1 MNTIIKLFKLFTKKE
16 RRQCAFVLMIVL
28 GMALL
33 DTAGVASLMPF
44 LAVVG
49 DPEMITNN
57 PVLSKLYLFSQNLG
71 VSNSGE
77 FLIALG
83 IGSFMLLIIIVIYR
97 TLTEFKMNSFVE
109 QIRHSISSRLLG
121 RYLAQPYEFFMG
133 RNTGDLSKAALSEV
147 DQLIGG
153 VIRPVFSML
162 AYSII
167 AFCMILFLFYLY
179 PLLLFISI
187 GLLGGSYALTF
198 VIIKPILDRLG
209 RLRTKS
215 NKNRFLLAL
224 EALNGVRELKLLGYE
239 KTYLNRYDF
248 ESSNLSHTLASNLT
262 LNRVPKYIIEAI
274 AFGGI
279 ITMVLS
285 LMVTDGGIESEAL
298 GRILPLI
305 GLFAFAAY
313 RLQPALHFVFSG
325 FASLRFGKT
334 AVEKIYEDL
343 YEVGTSEELKE
354 KDSKSLGLEHQIV
367 ASNLS
372 FKYLGT
378 KKLAL
383 RDISFTLPV
392 GSVMGIAGTTGCG
405 KSTLVNLVLHLLKP
419 SGGSL
424 SVDGKEITSDLVRPW
439 QRTIGCV
446 SQDIFLTDNT
456 LAENIAFGI
465 DPSEINFQQVQN
477 SAKLANIHQFIQN
490 NLENKYDTLV
500 GERGVRLSGGQRQ
513 RIGIA
518 RALYHNPDLLIF
530 DEATSALDSV
540 VEKAIMEAIDRLSK
554 EKTIIIVA
562 HRMNTIKKC
571 DNILLLNEGALEA
584 SGTFNE
590 LSRSSKRFQE
600 MIEASGNKV

>member
-1 MNTIIKLFKLFTKKE
+1 MQILTRLFKLFTKDE
-16 RRQCAFVLMIVL
+16 RKKCAYVLTFVL

-33 DTAGVASLMPF
+33 DIAGVASLMPF

-49 DPEMITNN
+49 DPEMINTN
-57 PVLSKLYLFSQNLG
+57 PVLNSLYLYLQNFG
-71 VSNSGE
+71 VSNQGE

-83 IGSFMLLIIIVIYR
+83 IGSFLLLITSAFYR
-97 TLTEFKMNSFVE
+97 TFTEFMMNNFVE
-109 QIRHSISSRLLG
+109 QIRHSISSRLLE
-121 RYLAQPYEFFMG
+121 RYLTQPYEFFMG

-147 DQLIGG
+147 DQLIGS
-153 VIRPVFSML
+153 VIRPVFSL
-162 AYSII
+162 FAYLIVS
-167 AFCMILFLFYLY
+167 FSMISFLLYLY
-179 PLLLFISI
+179 PQLLFLSVGII
-187 GLLGGSYALTF
+187 GGSYALIF
-198 VIIKPILDRLG
+198 VIIRPTLDRLG

-215 NKNRFLLAL
+215 NKNRFLVAL
-224 EALNGVRELKLLGYE
+224 EALNGARELKLLGHE
-239 KTYLNRYDF
+239 KTYLNRYVV
-248 ESSNLSHTLASNLT
+248 ESLSFSKTVATNLT

-279 ITMVLS
+279 ILLVLS
-285 LMVTDGGIESEAL
+285 LLVTEGGIESEAL

-305 GLFAFAAY
+305 GLFVFAAY

-325 FASLRFGKT
+325 FASLRFGDT

-343 YEVGTSEELKE
+343 CETSISE
-354 KDSKSLGLEHQIV
+354 DFQDTDFKSLGLKNQIV
-367 ASNLS
+367 ATNLS
-372 FKYLGT
+372 FNYLGT
-378 KKLAL
+378 EKQAL

-392 GSVMGIAGTTGCG
+392 GGVMGIVGTTGCG
-405 KSTLVNLVLHLLKP
+405 KSTLVNLIMHLLKP

-465 DPSEINFQQVQN
+465 EPSKINLQQVQN
-477 SAKLANIHQFIQN
+477 CAKLANIHDFIEN
-490 NLENKYDTLV
+490 NLENKYETLV
-500 GERGVRLSGGQRQ
+500 GERGVRISGGQRQ

-518 RALYHNPDLLIF
+518 RALYHKPDLLIF
-530 DEATSALDSV
+530 DEATSSLDSV
-540 VEKAIMEAIDRLSK
+540 VEKAIMEAIETLSN

-571 DNILLLNEGALEA
+571 DNILLLNEGMLET
-584 SGTFNE
+584 SGTYDE
-590 LSRSSKRFQE
+590 LSQSSRRFQE
-600 MIEASGNKV
+600 MIKS